1 MAVGVARDCM
11 TAAGVVVRAAGAQ
24 LTVELAP
31 AAGCRG
37 CRGLCMWRLQRRS
50 ETLAIAADRDDF
62 VPGDRV
68 LVALPDRY
76 VLRGA
81 LLLHGLP
88 LAALL
93 GGAFAGAALGQ
104 SDLAALAGAVAG
116 VAAALGATPRL
127 RARLEQAV
135 TANLELR
142 RDTAAEAT
150 AADAAEGL

>member
-1 MAVGVARDCM
+1 
-11 TAAGVVVRAAGAQ
+11 
-24 LTVELAP
+24 
-31 AAGCRG
+31 
-37 CRGLCMWRLQRRS
+37 MWRLQRRS

-93 GGAFAGAALGQ
+93 GGAFAGAALGH